1 MSNYLQHLIIITIL
15 FLSQIAYAQMTEQG
29 KGAIQGVVKDAKL
42 DEPFPYVSV
51 FAKPIDLDIVMG
63 GQITDEEGR
72 FDIQALPTGK
82 YEVHFQFIGYQT
94 VIQEVL
100 LEKQGLI
107 VDLGSVPMYDDVA
120 TLNEVEVIAERS
132 TIEQKVDRKVINIGK
147 DLATVGPT
155 AADLMINLPS
165 INVDQDGGISMRG
178 NDNVIVLVD
187 GKPTNQNASQ
197 LLEQLPSGAIKSI
210 ELITNPSAKYVPEGM
225 SGIINIV
232 LHKNTNNG
240 FNGLANAGLT
250 VGEEVRHNAAM
261 DLNYRTGKVNL
272 YLNYATSG
280 GPRPFWGTIDRLEE
294 QSHEMSHEI
303 WDNISDR
310 RSHLIKSGLDYDI
323 TNNTTLSFYSIVNDF
338 NDQAFRSTDIIF
350 QNAEELDFGQD
361 YSTVVDNFTSTYNI
375 DLKHQMSNNSS
386 IELEVDY
393 SEFSGDETAQ
403 FLFYGSA
410 FDVND
415 AVEQIG
421 NSRENTTINLDYEND
436 LGNQNKLEIGLEARI
451 QNMENA
457 YDTSNPNFKSATYD
471 LNRDIYAAYLSYSQ
485 NLGKWSYQVGA
496 RLEEF
501 EQRSQFDEEGSEEVS
516 FDDLI
521 RSIYPSAFLT
531 YTPDPESQKNTFNLS
546 LSRRVDRPN
555 INQLSPV
562 RAWSSARITNI
573 GNPSLFPQFT
583 NSVEFNYTRQLTSG
597 SVSSGV
603 FYRRI
608 FDEITRFGFND
619 EVNPGNILFSYENY
633 QSNSAYGLELSGNYQ
648 LSTNWS
654 FNASFDLYS
663 QMQRGVAQDVYREVH
678 NVLYNIRMNQSFKVN
693 KNLTLQ
699 LIGLYRGG
707 NTNLQ
712 YRTLSFYFVN
722 LGARYSLFEGRGT
735 LSLNLNDI
743 FHTQR
748 LAFSGDRPVVQDGNY
763 NWDSQTFFI
772 GYAHKFG
779 NDKKQSLSRK
789 KRDKNEK
796 KNLIGF

>member
-1 MSNYLQHLIIITIL
+1 MFKKVQHLIIITFL
-15 FLSQIAYAQMTEQG
+15 FLCQTTFSQESKLG
-29 KGAIQGVVKDAKL
+29 KGSIQGIINDGTL
-42 DEPFPYVSV
+42 NEPLPYVSV
-51 FAKPIDLDIVMG
+51 FAKPMHADIVMG
-63 GQITDEEGR
+63 GQITDEQGR

-94 VIQEVL
+94 VIQEVEVKEQNL
-100 LEKQGLI
+100 A
-107 VDLGSVPMYDDVA
+107 VDLGSIPMYDDVA
-120 TLNEVEVIAERS
+120 RLNEVEIIAERS

-155 AADLMINLPS
+155 AADLMVNLPS

-197 LLEQLPSGAIKSI
+197 LLEQIPSGAIKSI

-240 FNGLANAGLT
+240 FNGSVNGGLT
-250 VGEEVRHNAAM
+250 VGEEFRHNAAI
-261 DLNYRTGKVNL
+261 DLNYRANKVNVF
-272 YLNYATSG
+272 LNYANTG
-280 GPRPFWGTIDRLEE
+280 GPRPFWGTIDRFEE
-294 QSHEMSHEI
+294 ESHEI
-303 WDNISDR
+303 WNNVNER
-310 RSHLIKSGLDYDI
+310 TSHLIKSGLDYDI
-323 TNNTTLSFYSIVNDF
+323 TENTTLSFYAIINGF
-338 NDQAFRSTDIIF
+338 NNQAFRSTDIIF
-350 QNAEELDFGQD
+350 QDSEELDFGQD
-361 YSTVVDNFTSTYNI
+361 YSSTMDNFTTTYNF
-375 DLKHQMSNNSS
+375 DLKHQLRNNSS

-393 SEFSGDETAQ
+393 SVFDGDETAN

-410 FDVND
+410 FDVSD

-421 NSRENTTINLDYEND
+421 NTRRNTTINLDYEND
-436 LGNQNKLEIGLEARI
+436 LGNQKKLEIGLEARI

-457 YDTSNPNFKSATYD
+457 YQTSNPNFKSATYD
-471 LNRDIYAAYLSYSQ
+471 LDRDIYAAYVSYSQ
-485 NLGKWSYQVGA
+485 NLGKWSYQLGA

-501 EQRSQFDEEGSEEVS
+501 DQKSRFNEEGNERAN
-516 FDDLI
+516 FNDLI
-521 RSIYPSAFLT
+521 QSIYPSAFLT
-531 YTPDPESQKNTFNLS
+531 YTPDPETQKDAFNLS

-562 RAWSSARITNI
+562 RAWSSARITNV

-583 NSVEFNYTRQLTSG
+583 NSVEFNYTRQLKSG
-597 SVSSGV
+597 SVTSGI

-648 LSTNWS
+648 LSTKWS

-663 QMQRGVAQDVYREVH
+663 QMQRGVAQDVFREVH
-678 NVLYNIRMNQSFKVN
+678 NVLYNIRMNHSFKVN

-712 YRTLSFYFVN
+712 YRTLSFYFIN
-722 LGARYSLFEGRGT
+722 LGARYSLFEGKGT

-748 LAFSGDRPVVQDGNY
+748 LAFTGERPVVQDGNY
-763 NWDSQTFFI
+763 NWDSQTLFI

-779 NDKKQSLSRK
+779 KAKKRKLRRK
-789 KRDKNEK
+789 KRDNNEK
-796 KNLIGF
+796 KSLGAF